1 MSVISIDIA
10 MQHTRADDAD
20 QALVQAYLDAAEDSA
35 RQYMGRKFYPD
46 ADTLAAAV
54 LDGASGDDPV
64 VINPSITAACLL
76 IAGHLYANR
85 EDVVAGVSVAQ
96 LPMGSQSLLL
106 PYRVNMG
113 V

>member
-1 MSVISIDIA
+1 MSAISIDLA
-10 MQHTRADDAD
+10 MQHVRAYEQDRVM
-20 QALVQAYLDAAEDSA
+20 VQAYLDAAEDSA

-46 ADTLAAAV
+46 ADTLAEAV
-54 LDGASGDDPV
+54 LDGTAGDDPV
-64 VINPSITAACLL
+64 VVNPSITAACLL

-85 EDVVAGVSVAQ
+85 EDVVTGVSVAQ